1 MDAQTLVKLLLEAL
15 TVSIFAFCLSLFSY
29 FLDFCFWR
37 HNVFGFWLP
46 FLAKS
51 IVRRKNKLKYDYI
64 LKQPNEDTQTEMFL
78 DIAAT
83 EPLYKVL
90 GGCSI
95 CLNIW
100 IGFATFPIIVVFTGL
115 SWWFMILYLFLASFI
130 LRKIMKVD

>member
-1 MDAQTLVKLLLEAL
+1 MDATTLVTILLQAL
-15 TVSIFAFCLSLFSY
+15 IVSVFSLCLALLSY
-29 FLDFCFWR
+29 LLDFCFWR

-51 IVRRKNKLKYDYI
+51 IVKRKNKLKYDYI
-64 LKQPNEDTQTEMFL
+64 LKLENSETQTEMFL
-78 DIAAT
+78 DNAAT

-100 IGFATFPIIVVFTGL
+100 LGFIAYPIIVVITGL
-115 SWWFMILYLFLASFI
+115 SWWFMILFLLLASFI
-130 LRKIMKVD
+130 LRKIQKID

>member
-1 MDAQTLVKLLLEAL
+1 MDATTLVTILLQAL
-15 TVSIFAFCLSLFSY
+15 IVSVFSLCLALLSY
-29 FLDFCFWR
+29 LLDFCFWR

-51 IVRRKNKLKYDYI
+51 IVKRKNKLKYDYI
-64 LKQPNEDTQTEMFL
+64 LKLENSETQTEMFL
-78 DIAAT
+78 DNAAT

-100 IGFATFPIIVVFTGL
+100 LGFIAYPIIVAITGL
-115 SWWFMILYLFLASFI
+115 SWWFMILFLLLASFI
-130 LRKIMKVD
+130 LRKIQKID

>member
-1 MDAQTLVKLLLEAL
+1 MDATTLVIILLQTLI
-15 TVSIFAFCLSLFSY
+15 VSLFSLCLALFSY

-51 IVRRKNKLKYDYI
+51 IVKRKNKLKYDYI
-64 LKQPNEDTQTEMFL
+64 LKLDNSETQTEMFL
-78 DIAAT
+78 DNAAT

-100 IGFATFPIIVVFTGL
+100 IGFASYPVILLMTGF

-130 LRKIMKVD
+130 LRKIQKVD

>member
-1 MDAQTLVKLLLEAL
+1 LA
-15 TVSIFAFCLSLFSY
+15 LFSY
-29 FLDFCFWR
+29 LLDFCFWR

-51 IVRRKNKLKYDYI
+51 IVKRKNKLKYDYI
-64 LKQPNEDTQTEMFL
+64 LKLENKETQTEMFL

-100 IGFATFPIIVVFTGL
+100 LGFIAYPIIVAITGL
-115 SWWFMILYLFLASFI
+115 SWWFMILFLLLASFI
-130 LRKIMKVD
+130 LRKIQKID